1 MAPTRLI
8 EVQAVDLAAE
18 SPRLRGRSIDR
29 PRLDDRAEIES
40 LEIAGWVLG
49 RDARA
54 VVVEVLDDQKR
65 ILARLLPDIPRPD
78 VGSAFPG
85 VAGAEAC
92 GFRGRVR
99 IAPGSQ
105 VLRLGAILEGG
116 TCVDLGVLR
125 FRFLEE
131 QQEDQ
136 AGAVVL
142 VYHRVAELGSDPWG
156 LAVAPARF
164 AEQMEILRREFRPVA
179 LCRLVEL
186 LDSGSVPSRTVAV
199 TFDDGYADN
208 LERALPALQRMGVP
222 ATVFFASGYVGGSR
236 EFWWDELER
245 IVLGPSPLP
254 SVLELGPGAF
264 WRLDAPSL
272 DDSGTT
278 VEGDPQTHRGWRAW
292 EEPPTRRHALYRDV
306 WKRWHGLP
314 ERERARE
321 SERLREW
328 AGMDCAVRPSHR
340 VLSEREARQLAR
352 SELIDVG
359 AHTVS
364 HPVLSTLPADSQRR
378 EIFESAAQLCA
389 LLDRPVRTFAYPF
402 GKPADYDSTTVAL
415 VRGAGYAGACS
426 NSPGLT
432 RAETDRFQLPRVL
445 APDCDGDELA
455 IQLRAWFRG

>member
-1 MAPTRLI
+1 VSPTRLI
-8 EVQAVDLAAE
+8 EIRGVDLAEE
-18 SPRLRGRSIDR
+18 SAHLRGRSIDR
-29 PRLDDRAEIES
+29 PRLADRAEADS

-54 VVVEVLDDQKR
+54 VAVQVLDDEGK
-65 ILARLLPDIPRPD
+65 IFASFLPEIPRWD

-85 VAGAEAC
+85 VASAEVC
-92 GFRGRVR
+92 GFRGQIRV
-99 IAPGSQ
+99 APGTEP
-105 VLRLGAILEGG
+105 LRLQAILEGG
-116 TCVDLGVLR
+116 ACVDLGILR

-131 QQEDQ
+131 REEDQ
-136 AGAVVL
+136 TGGVIL
-142 VYHRVAELGSDPWG
+142 VYHRVAEIESDPWG
-156 LAVAPARF
+156 LAVAPVRF
-164 AEQMEILRREFRPVA
+164 AEQMEVLRREFRPVA
-179 LCRLVEL
+179 LRRLLEL
-186 LDSGSVPSRTVAV
+186 LDTGNPPSRTVAV

-208 LERALPALQRMGVP
+208 LERALPALELAEVP

-245 IVLGPSPLP
+245 ILLGPGPLP
-254 SVLELGPGAF
+254 SVLELGPDAR
-264 WRLDAPSL
+264 WRLDDPPL
-272 DDSGTT
+272 DDSEKV
-278 VEGDPQTHRGWRAW
+278 VERKQQTHRVWRAW
-292 EEPPTRRHALYRDV
+292 EEPPTRRHSLYRDL

-314 ERERARE
+314 EKERSRE

-328 AGMDCAVRPSHR
+328 AGRRPDVRPSHR
-340 VLSEREARQLAR
+340 ALSEGEARQLAA

-378 EIFESAAQLCA
+378 EIFDSAAHLSA

-402 GKPADYDSTTVAL
+402 GTPADYDSATVAL

-426 NSPGLT
+426 NFPGLA
-432 RAETDRFQLPRVL
+432 RAETDRFQLPRVP

-455 IQLRAWFRG
+455 FRLRTWFRG

>member
-1 MAPTRLI
+1 
-8 EVQAVDLAAE
+8 
-18 SPRLRGRSIDR
+18 
-29 PRLDDRAEIES
+29 
-40 LEIAGWVLG
+40 
-49 RDARA
+49 
-54 VVVEVLDDQKR
+54 
-65 ILARLLPDIPRPD
+65 
-78 VGSAFPG
+78 
-85 VAGAEAC
+85 
-92 GFRGRVR
+92 
-99 IAPGSQ
+99 
-105 VLRLGAILEGG
+105 
-116 TCVDLGVLR
+116 VDLGILR

-131 QQEDQ
+131 QREDQ

-179 LCRLVEL
+179 LRRIFEL
-186 LDSGSVPSRTVAV
+186 LDSGSVPSLTVAV
-199 TFDDGYADN
+199 TFDDGYSDN
-208 LERALPALQRMGVP
+208 LERALPALERTGVP
-222 ATVFFASGYVGGSR
+222 ATVFLASGYLGGAR

-245 IVLGPSPLP
+245 ILLGPGPLP
-254 SVLELGPGAF
+254 SVLELGPGAC

-272 DDSGTT
+272 DDSETA

-292 EEPPTRRHALYRDV
+292 EEPPTRRHALYRDL

-328 AGMDCAVRPSHR
+328 AGMDRAVRPSHR

-378 EIFESAAQLCA
+378 EIFESAAQLSA